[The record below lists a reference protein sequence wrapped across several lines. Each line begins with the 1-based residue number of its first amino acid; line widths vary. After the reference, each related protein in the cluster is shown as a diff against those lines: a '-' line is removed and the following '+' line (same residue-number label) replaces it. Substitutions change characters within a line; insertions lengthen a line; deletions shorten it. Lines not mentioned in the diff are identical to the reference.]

1 MWRRMIPGLCA
12 LVLIPAA
19 GCGGAD
25 MARVKGK
32 VMFDGKPVK
41 EAQVTFS
48 PSGGGRETGKPATGF
63 TDADG
68 NFDLSTFKN
77 YDGALVGGHNV
88 LVMVDDTNPAK
99 CKRTKN
105 LPLEVKRGDNEFTIE
120 MDPK

>member
-19 GCGGAD
+19 GCGGSG
-25 MARVKGK
+25 MARVTGK
-32 VMFDGKPVK
+32 VLFDGKPVK

-48 PSGGGRETGKPATGF
+48 PAGGGRETGKPATGF
-63 TDADG
+63 TDENG
-68 NFDLSTFKN
+68 QFDLSTFKN
-77 YDGALVGGHNV
+77 YDGALVGSHNV

-105 LPLEVKRGDNEFTIE
+105 LAVEVKASGNEFTIE